1 MRSAILL
8 AALGALALGGCNK
21 NPTQASAGTAA
32 CKAFPAANAP
42 VGSEP
47 AAVLDDCLHRW
58 SYALAKSTDEAD
70 TVAQAVL
77 AACTAPL
84 SRWNQQA
91 IGAGSTAAPEA
102 PSLLTGETTN
112 PIAAHTE
119 FAHGRALFYV
129 VQGRA
134 GKCAGP
140 KVEGRDAAVAAN
152 PDR

>member
-8 AALGALALGGCNK
+8 AAVCALALCGCNK
-21 NPTQASAGTAA
+21 NQTQGVAVGTAA
-32 CKAFPAANAP
+32 CKAFPTAAAP
-42 VGSEP
+42 VGSDP
-47 AAVLDDCLHRW
+47 GAVLDDCLHRW
-58 SYALAKSTDEAD
+58 SYALAKSTDGAD
-70 TVAQAVL
+70 LVAQAAV
-77 AACTAPL
+77 AACSAPL

-91 IGAGSTAAPEA
+91 VGAGAPPEA

-119 FAHGRALFYV
+119 FARGRALFYV

-134 GKCAGP
+134 GKCPGP
-140 KVEGRDAAVAAN
+140 RVEGRDTASAAN